1 MGHEAR
7 EVFSRVAETD
17 AMGMADLS
25 ELYCCATEGD
35 RDVVAKLLDRKALMV
50 ETAKTDEWYPN
61 FIANCLVL
69 VGDEDGA
76 LEWLGRAIDWGFCNY
91 RYLEEYN
98 PFLKPLHGNP
108 RFQHLIDR
116 AREKHEAFDA

>member
-1 MGHEAR
+1 MTIATWNVNSVKAR
-7 EVFSRVAETD
+7 
-17 AMGMADLS
+17 L
-25 ELYCCATEGD
+25 
-35 RDVVAKLLDRKALMV
+35 
-50 ETAKTDEWYPN
+50 PN
-61 FIANCLVL
+61 V
-69 VGDEDGA
+69 

-108 RFQHLIDR
+108 RFQRLIDR